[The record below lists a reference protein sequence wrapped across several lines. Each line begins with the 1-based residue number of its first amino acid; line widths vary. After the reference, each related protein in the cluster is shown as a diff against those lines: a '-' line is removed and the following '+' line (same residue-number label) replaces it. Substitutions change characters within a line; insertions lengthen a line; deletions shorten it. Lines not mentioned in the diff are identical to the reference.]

1 MNQQKQDESLN
12 GSVITVL
19 KPLIR
24 LLNMGHC
31 DIWDLFVFL
40 EVEEA
45 VALCY
50 YCYMQAF
57 FYSAV
62 ISNCKLLELSEEE
75 YHSLLLRQNLT
86 TIWNEMVRIRK
97 SRYCLQNVVT
107 PVSTGSLS
115 AALSFC
121 ISFVQNCSKDQRQST
136 LFDYTCLLLGFSSF
150 YSLKWS
156 DVWIFIHCKGQA
168 IMYWNQSNWQQ
179 HHWYEQDI
187 SLLIKGNIP

>member
-50 YCYMQAF
+50 YCYM
-57 FYSAV
+57 
-62 ISNCKLLELSEEE
+62 
-75 YHSLLLRQNLT
+75 
-86 TIWNEMVRIRK
+86 
-97 SRYCLQNVVT
+97 
-107 PVSTGSLS
+107 
-115 AALSFC
+115 
-121 ISFVQNCSKDQRQST
+121 
-136 LFDYTCLLLGFSSF
+136 
-150 YSLKWS
+150 
-156 DVWIFIHCKGQA
+156 
-168 IMYWNQSNWQQ
+168 
-179 HHWYEQDI
+179 
-187 SLLIKGNIP
+187 